1 MKYFFMVLSW
11 NLQNTLETPF
21 PSFISKKPGE
31 IPIFGTFF
39 GENSILPYISLKI
52 GFFRSAMFE
61 NVIVT
66 SYVGRFSKF
75 WYQWKGETLPYTMV
89 PHTHTLGM
97 SISSSWGGGNH
108 PLRKMCYGKYL
119 RKTRVKKGPFK
130 KQMV

>member
-1 MKYFFMVLSW
+1 M
-11 NLQNTLETPF
+11 LETPF
-21 PSFISKKPGE
+21 RSFISKKPGE

-97 SISSSWGGGNH
+97 SISSS
-108 PLRKMCYGKYL
+108 
-119 RKTRVKKGPFK
+119 
-130 KQMV
+130 